1 MLEGRSLIAPD
12 KLFYTFHPPPL
23 SLFRFVVNTWLSQA
37 WHTQHRRLFPFCCS
51 VSQIPE
57 SFLRLGF
64 WQTTEIMVSLCR
76 DANAAARQ
84 SQQRP
89 SQRFVNHRCC
99 GRSRGFL
106 VDFEGQLTPSSFV
119 LHLRYLALSSYLW
132 TPKGDTAGSRESL
145 IKWAISHIRT
155 GLTLHREVGN
165 EILTVLHSNFTHS
178 ARRHFNH
185 LHIIEYG
192 Q

>member
-1 MLEGRSLIAPD
+1 MAFKSLSRFIEACSVGRSKPHSSWQTLLHISPSSSFSFSFCCQHMTQSG
-12 KLFYTFHPPPL
+12 LT
-23 SLFRFVVNTWLSQA
+23 
-37 WHTQHRRLFPFCCS
+37 HTQHRRLFPFCCS

-84 SQQRP
+84 SQQRR
-89 SQRFVNHRCC
+89 SQRCVNHRCC

-119 LHLRYLALSSYLW
+119 LHLRYLALICGHPRVTQLV
-132 TPKGDTAGSRESL
+132 PGSL
-145 IKWAISHIRT
+145 
-155 GLTLHREVGN
+155 
-165 EILTVLHSNFTHS
+165 
-178 ARRHFNH
+178 
-185 LHIIEYG
+185 
-192 Q
+192 